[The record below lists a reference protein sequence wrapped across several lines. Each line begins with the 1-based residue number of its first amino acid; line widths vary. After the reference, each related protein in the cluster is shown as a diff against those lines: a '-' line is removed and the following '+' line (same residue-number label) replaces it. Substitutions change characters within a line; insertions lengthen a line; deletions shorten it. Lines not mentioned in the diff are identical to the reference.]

1 MKFFHLSDLHIG
13 KHLHRYNLREDQ
25 EAVLSQVVDY
35 AQKLHP
41 DAIVIAGD
49 IYDKTVPSGEA
60 VTVFDEFLTAL
71 SRIRPAIPVLI
82 ISGNHDSAERLQYAS
97 SLLRGQ
103 QIYLAGMPPRT
114 PRDRID
120 KVTFTDEY
128 GKVDF
133 YLLPFVKPS
142 HVRGVFLEEEIR
154 TYTEMVEK
162 LLDREKIDYKNKRN
176 VLVSHQFYAGDGE
189 PQTCDSETPS
199 VGGLDR
205 VDAGVTEGFDYVA
218 LGHLHGAQR
227 AGKGQAWYCGTLLK
241 YSVSEARQTKAL
253 QVVTLEEKGSVPVI
267 QRLELHP
274 LRDVKA
280 KEGTLAELLEAG
292 LSGVD
297 PDYVSI
303 TLKDETELYKPKEQL
318 EQIFSHILEIR
329 IDNSRTRRQMED
341 WDEQP
346 SARNPVEAF
355 AAFYEEM
362 QGREME
368 EEEIRLIQQIFDSVK
383 GE

>member
-103 QIYLAGMPPRT
+103 QIYLSAMPPRT
-114 PRDRID
+114 PGDWIE
-120 KVTFTDEY
+120 KVILSDEW
-128 GKVDF
+128 GEVNI
-133 YLLPFVKPS
+133 YLLPFIKPS
-142 HVRGVFLEEEIR
+142 YVRGVFPNEEIH
-154 TYTEMVEK
+154 TYTEAIKK
-162 LLDREKIDYKNKRN
+162 LIDREKIDYNKRN
-176 VLVSHQFYAGDGE
+176 ILVSHQFYAGDGE
-189 PQTCDSETPS
+189 PQTCDSEMPS

-205 VDAGVTEGFDYVA
+205 VDVSVTEGFDYVA
-218 LGHLHGAQR
+218 LGHLHGTQQS
-227 AGKGQAWYCGTLLK
+227 GKGQAWYCGTLLK
-241 YSVSEARQTKAL
+241 YSVSEARQSKAL
-253 QVVTLEEKGSVPVI
+253 QIVTLEEKGSMPVI
-267 QRLELHP
+267 ERLELYP

-280 KEGTLAELLEAG
+280 REGTLAELLKQGSSEP
-292 LSGVD
+292 D
-297 PDYVSI
+297 TDYVSI

-318 EQIFSHILEIR
+318 ERIFPNILEIR
-329 IDNSRTRRQMED
+329 IDNSRTRFQLAEWGEEPAVRD
-341 WDEQP
+341 P
-346 SARNPVEAF
+346 LEAF
-355 AAFYEEM
+355 AAFYQEM
-362 QGREME
+362 QGQSLE
-368 EEEIRLIQQIFDSVK
+368 EEEIRLMEQIFDSVK